1 MYVAMK
7 SVCGLFF
14 VIVCFSGSS
23 LAIVPTH
30 YKDPEQHFT
39 AEIEAGFQLNT
50 GNNTATSFNGRTN
63 LVYDTKAAKQEM
75 TVRGFFASDSERT
88 TSEKYELHLQSNYKL
103 SSGYVFAQSDY
114 IRDRFGSYTKL
125 ATFSSGYGFDAIN
138 TKKTKLSLELS
149 PGYRYN
155 LAIETDAMPV
165 PQSNTDT
172 ILRTAARFSYKMHEY
187 TSLNAN
193 LTAENG
199 ADNNTLTLDTS
210 YKNLMFQDWA
220 FKVGIN
226 IKYTDVVPEGS
237 KRTDTVTTFNLLY
250 TFE

>member
-1 MYVAMK
+1 MK
-7 SVCGLFF
+7 SACGLFF
-14 VIVCFSGSS
+14 SFVCFSGSTF
-23 LAIVPTH
+23 AIVPTL
-30 YKDPEQHFT
+30 YQDPEQHFT
-39 AEIEAGFQLNT
+39 AEIEVGFQLNT
-50 GNNTATSFNGRTN
+50 GNNSATSFNGRTN
-63 LVYDTKAAKQEM
+63 LVYDTNSAKQEV

-88 TSEKYELHLQSNYKL
+88 TSEKYELNLQSNYKL

-114 IRDRFGSYTKL
+114 VRDRYGSYTKL
-125 ATFSSGYGFDAIN
+125 ATISSGYGFDAID
-138 TKKTKLSLELS
+138 TKKAKLSLELS

-155 LAIETDAMPV
+155 LPIETDVVPV

-187 TSLNAN
+187 TSFTAD

-199 ADNNTLTLDTS
+199 AENNTLTLDTS
-210 YKNLMFQDWA
+210 YKNLMFKDWA